1 MKFIFNSF
9 SCDVEIFNKDE
20 NIVVRFYD
28 KSKEQN
34 EDEIINLVLVD
45 PGYGYLC
52 LKIKGESAL
61 LSGFLN
67 ESVFIS
73 DEMVEAA
80 ISFIEVLSPRTK
92 NSYMPYHIA
101 RIKQTSYVEYNGEY

>member
-34 EDEIINLVLVD
+34 EDEIINLVIVD

-52 LKIKGESAL
+52 LKIKGEAAL

-67 ESVFIS
+67 ENVFIS

-80 ISFIEVLSPRTK
+80 ISFIEDLSPHAK
-92 NSYMPYHIA
+92 SSYMPHHIA
-101 RIKQTSYVEYNGEY
+101 RVKQTSYVEYNGEY